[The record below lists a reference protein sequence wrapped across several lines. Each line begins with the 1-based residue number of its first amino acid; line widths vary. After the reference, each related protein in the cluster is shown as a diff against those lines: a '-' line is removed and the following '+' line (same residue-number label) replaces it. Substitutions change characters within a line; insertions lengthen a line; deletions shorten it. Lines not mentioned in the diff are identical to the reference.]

1 MSATTVVGWNDF
13 LRDVR
18 HMRARAAS
26 DLADWLVHLEL
37 QGKATR
43 SIYAYHRT
51 LAALLRAHP
60 DHELAA
66 FTPDDIERHHTSVPK
81 KSRAQVRSIIN
92 QFFKWATFKDR
103 IERNPMDKVATI
115 RQPETP
121 KRDIFKL
128 PEIAALEALPAPDG
142 QLFAIMFGTGI
153 RKSECRNLRR
163 EHVDLD
169 RGRLIVRQG
178 KGGRDRIVALM
189 PSASKAVADLDILE
203 ALQPDQYLWHT
214 YPGGGNRRMR
224 RWPMGD
230 TTFSRW
236 YANQI
241 EAAGVRYLSPHTTR
255 HTYHELL
262 RMAGLS
268 LEERQA
274 MMGHRSIRTTADIYG
289 HLDFDSVAD
298 KLAGFALEN
307 F

>member
-1 MSATTVVGWNDF
+1 MTAAAVE
-13 LRDVR
+13 LRDLLRDTR

-43 SIYAYHRT
+43 SIYGYHRT
-51 LAALLRAHP
+51 LAALLRAYPSHG
-60 DHELAA
+60 LAD
-66 FTPDDIERHHTSVPK
+66 FTPDDIERHLSVTPK
-81 KSRAQVRSIIN
+81 KSRAQVRSIVN
-92 QFFKWATFKDR
+92 QFFKWAVFKDR
-103 IERNPMDKVATI
+103 IDRNPMDKVATI

-128 PEIAALEALPAPDG
+128 PEIAALEALPAPHG
-142 QLFAIMFGTGI
+142 QLFAIMFGTGL
-153 RKSECRNLRR
+153 RKAEARNLRR

-189 PSASKAVADLDILE
+189 PSASKAVADLDLTE
-203 ALQPDQYLWHT
+203 GLRAEDYLWHT
-214 YPGGGNRRMR
+214 HPGGGRRKMR

-236 YANQI
+236 YQSQI
-241 EAAGVRYLSPHTTR
+241 EAANVRYLSPHTTR

-289 HLDFDSVAD
+289 HLDFDRVAD